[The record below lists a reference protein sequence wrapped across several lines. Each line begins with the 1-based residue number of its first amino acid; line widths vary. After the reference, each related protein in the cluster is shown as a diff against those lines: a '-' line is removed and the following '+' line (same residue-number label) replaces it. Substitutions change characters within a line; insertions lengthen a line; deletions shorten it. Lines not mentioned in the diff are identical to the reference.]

1 MENKKLKNVFIDVC
15 IFAFIAIFCFSNVFS
30 NSIGNLDEIWNYNFA
45 KNICD
50 GLVPYRD
57 FNMVQMPL
65 LSIICAIFLKVF
77 GNQLI
82 VMRIL
87 AVILMT
93 LVFFMAYKVLNLIT
107 NDKIAKFVLP
117 VILVLFKDILCI
129 DYNYAVLFIAL
140 VVLYTELKY
149 LSKSNEDE
157 FFKYDFKYNFIIGL
171 IVRTINF
178 M

>member
-1 MENKKLKNVFIDVC
+1 MKNSFKKDILI
-15 IFAFIAIFCFSNVFS
+15 ILILFIAIAGIILPKELND
-30 NSIGNLDEIWNYNFA
+30 LDEIWNYNFA